1 MANGNDAISRRFS
14 LLEKELEQK
23 QRGQTQ
29 QQKEGL
35 RRRFAAQGG
44 LGSGAAIKA
53 EQIAEKEGQKRIGEA
68 RGQLGIAE
76 AGERQRQQELRE
88 QRAFQT
94 SERLGGQQFAGGQAR
109 LGREFQ
115 RGERLGG
122 QEFAGGQARLGREFQ
137 RGERLG
143 SQQFAGQQSALQRAL
158 QERGL
163 TEQERAGRA
172 AEDFRERQLTQQ
184 REQFDISEE
193 NRNIIAQKQ
202 QDLAQANLDFQ
213 QYSFEKEFPINEQIA
228 MANME
233 IQRQQAEQAGAGI
246 LGSIFGGNPF
256 ASNPFGDFGGGGI
269 GGGGN
274 LGLPGIENLGARD
287 IVAPVLGRM
296 F

>member
-44 LGSGAAIKA
+44 LGSGASIKA
-53 EQIAEKEGQKRIGEA
+53 EQLAEKEGQKRIGEA

-76 AGERQRQQELRE
+76 AGERQRQQEVRE

-94 SERLGGQQFAGGQAR
+94 SERLGGQQFAGGQAQ
-109 LGREFQ
+109 LGRQFQ

-122 QEFAGGQARLGREFQ
+122 QEFTSGQAQLGRD
-137 RGERLG
+137 
-143 SQQFAGQQSALQRAL
+143 FAGRQSALQRAL

-163 TEQERAGRA
+163 TLQERGLTEQERAAKAG
-172 AEDFRERQLTQQ
+172 ETFRDRQLAQQ
-184 REQFDISEE
+184 QSQFDVSEE
-193 NRNIIAQKQ
+193 NRNVIAQKQ
-202 QDLAQANLDFQ
+202 QKLAQANLDFQ
-213 QYSFEKEFPINEQIA
+213 KYAFEKEFLINEQIA
-228 MANME
+228 MSNMAA
-233 IQRQQAEQAGAGI
+233 QAQQIEQSEAGI
-246 LGSIFGGNPF
+246 LGSIFGHNPF
-256 ASNPFGDFGGGGI
+256 SRNPFGEGFGGGGSF

-274 LGLPGIENLGARD
+274 LGFPSMGDVGIGTLMGGGLPGG
-287 IVAPVLGRM
+287 
-296 F
+296 FSF